1 MFRHRMSGL
10 DYWVGQA
17 LVNLRES
24 LGGFIQRCQVK
35 LCSLLTALPNSTAS
49 FMEQIAE
56 TIKNAALKVIPGW
69 TKKVFS
75 QFNLSEKLL
84 NSLGMLLDAVL
95 VITWSL
101 QLRDT
106 WNDMNTFDKT
116 MNVIQIGVL
125 GLSVFFSTA
134 FADMLVFLGVF
145 TASDAVVAAIPVVG
159 TVLAVAGIV
168 LMVITAF
175 IDWLLQREEPV
186 PLNPYEAFI
195 KDRGQPM
202 IRQWLDQPP
211 QLLQYEVP
219 TFVSW
224 TSGRI
229 RSTSTFTITAYNRS
243 ERVVKL
249 ANISISLTCGS
260 TKAALFSNKSFEI
273 VEKMNSRRYADG
285 HICLDNGDDVQV
297 RLVENIQAADTTMF
311 DLQVLGIPSD
321 QDSSGRFKVWPGRV
335 IRLVVVGTLADVDV
349 VSVKIVETLVE
360 PDTSYQYFQVHGVK
374 LA

>member
-195 KDRGQPM
+195 KDHGQPM

-219 TFVSW
+219 TSVSW